1 MVVLPRFGAAVF
13 PDLLEGDPEG
23 ERPGV
28 NGSKPFFDASL
39 RLCYVSEAWCLPT

>member
-13 PDLLEGDPEG
+13 PDLLEGDPES

-39 RLCYVSEAWCLPT
+39 RLCYVGEA